1 MKFINRDVAL
11 ACFDDWTD
19 LNGNIRSADENPVY
33 KKIKTLPTVDL
44 IFDGE
49 EEENDNGY

>member
-11 ACFDDWTD
+11 ACFNDWVD
-19 LNGNIRSADENPVY
+19 QNGDVHSADENPVY
-33 KKIKTLPTVDL
+33 KEIKALPTIDL

-49 EEENDNGY
+49 EEDD

>member
-1 MKFINRDVAL
+1 MKFINRNVVL

-19 LNGNIRSADENPVY
+19 LNGDIRSAEENPVY
-33 KKIKTLPTVDL
+33 KKIKALPTIDL

-49 EEENDNGY
+49 GEEDE